1 MDLPK
6 LLRTWSEHWSLR
18 LMLLGVFVGI
28 LAGAVVLL
36 FRVAIGEAAYWVT
49 LGEGFAGL
57 PAWGRLLLPAA
68 GGLAVGLLATFVFPR
83 HSDVGVSRVLEQVAY
98 GASHLGARSAFA
110 QFLFGVLAIG
120 SGHSVGREGPSIHMG
135 AAIGSQVGQYL
146 NIDPDHLRILV
157 AAGAAGAFAGALD
170 IPLAGVVFAL
180 EVILGEYT
188 LILFAPVVV
197 SAVLATVVAQMGI
210 GRGLVL
216 EVPQVA
222 THPLPLLPL
231 DWVIGLGAA
240 LMSFFLLRGL
250 EGVYHLKE
258 RVAVPTW
265 ALPALGGLG
274 VGLLAVAVPGIM
286 GVSYGLLEDVFAGSL
301 TLLGMAAL
309 LVAKLAATTISLGT
323 QSRGGAIGPSLFMG
337 ALLGAIL
344 AEMARAVVPME
355 VGGTAIWA
363 IIGMAAGM
371 AAILNA
377 PFSAI
382 VAVFELVQNPAV
394 ILPVML
400 ATVTA
405 AVTSRDWFKAQSV
418 FAWTLHLR
426 ELSEPALP
434 EAGQKCTIPVN
445 EVMVSD
451 FRSLPLRASH
461 EELEKAT
468 ADSGIQAVFPVSDE
482 EAQFLGLVDLT
493 GLLQAGLVAPD
504 DEGLIDLGPYL
515 HRSEDLRNLYPGDGA
530 VKAMDLMASYGLQGF
545 PVRSPRDAAVVVGLV
560 NRNEVV
566 AACME
571 QMQNNQQE
579 QETGI
584 DV

>member
-1 MDLPK
+1 
-6 LLRTWSEHWSLR
+6 
-18 LMLLGVFVGI
+18 MLLGVVVGVV
-28 LAGAVVLL
+28 AGAVVLL
-36 FRVAIGEAAYWVT
+36 FRVAIGEATYWVT
-49 LGEGFAGL
+49 LGEGFSGL
-57 PAWGRLLLPAA
+57 PAWARLLLPAA

-83 HSDVGVSRVLEQVAY
+83 HSDVGVSRVLERVAY
-98 GASHLGARSAFA
+98 GASQLGARSAFA

-135 AAIGSQVGQYL
+135 AAIGSQVGQYFR
-146 NIDPDHLRILV
+146 IDPDHLRILV

-197 SAVLATVVAQMGI
+197 SAVIATVVAQVGV
-210 GRGLVL
+210 GRESLL

-240 LMSFFLLRGL
+240 LVSFVLIRGV
-250 EGVYHLKE
+250 EGVYHSTQGMKLP
-258 RVAVPTW
+258 AW
-265 ALPALGGLG
+265 ALPGLGGLG
-274 VGLLAVAVPGIM
+274 VGVLAVAFPGIM
-286 GVSYGLLEDVFAGSL
+286 GVSYGLLEGVFAGSL
-301 TLLGMAAL
+301 TLLAMTGL
-309 LVAKLAATTISLGT
+309 LAAKLAATAISLGT
-323 QSRGGAIGPSLFMG
+323 QARGGAIGPSLFMG

-344 AEMARAVVPME
+344 AEMARVVVPME
-355 VGGTAIWA
+355 VGSAAIWA

-382 VAVFELVQNPAV
+382 VAVFELVRNPDV

-405 AVTSRDWFKAQSV
+405 AVTSRDWFKAQSI

-445 EVMVSD
+445 EVMVTD
-451 FRSLPLRASH
+451 FRTLPLRAPP
-461 EELEKAT
+461 EELERAQ
-468 ADSGIQAVFPVSDE
+468 ADSGIQAVFPVSE
-482 EAQFLGLVDLT
+482 EGEEFLGLVDLT
-493 GLLQAGLVAPD
+493 GLLQAGLIAPD
-504 DEGLIDLGPYL
+504 DEGLIDLAPFL
-515 HRSEDLRNLYPGDGA
+515 HRAEDLRNLYPGDGA
-530 VKAMDLMASYGLQGF
+530 VKAMDLMASYGLEGF
-545 PVRSPRDAAVVVGLV
+545 PVRSPRDTSVVVGLV
-560 NRNEVV
+560 NRDEV
-566 AACME
+566 AQACVD
-571 QMQNNQQE
+571 QMRDNQQE

>member
-1 MDLPK
+1 
-6 LLRTWSEHWSLR
+6 
-18 LMLLGVFVGI
+18 MLLGVFVGI

-57 PAWGRLLLPAA
+57 PAWARLLLPAA

-98 GASHLGARSAFA
+98 GASQLGARSAIA

-146 NIDPDHLRILV
+146 RIDPDHLRILV
-157 AAGAAGAFAGALD
+157 AAGAAGAFAGALN

-197 SAVLATVVAQMGI
+197 SAVLATVVAQVGV
-210 GRGLVL
+210 GRELLL

-250 EGVYHLKE
+250 EGVYHLQE

-265 ALPALGGLG
+265 ALPAVGGLG
-274 VGLLAVAVPGIM
+274 VGMLAVVAPGIM

-301 TLLGMAAL
+301 TLLAMTGL

-323 QSRGGAIGPSLFMG
+323 QARGGAIGPSLFMG

-355 VGGTAIWA
+355 VGSTAIWA

-377 PFSAI
+377 PFTAI

-405 AVTSRDWFKAQSV
+405 AVTSRDWFKAQSI

-434 EAGQKCTIPVN
+434 ESGQKCTIPVN
-445 EVMVSD
+445 EVMVTD
-451 FRSLPLRASH
+451 YRTLALRVRH
-461 EELEKAT
+461 EDLEKAQ
-468 ADSGIQAVFPVSDE
+468 ADSGIQAVFPVSE
-482 EAQFLGLVDLT
+482 EEGEFLGVVDLT

-504 DEGLIDLGPYL
+504 KEGLIDLDPYL
-515 HRSEDLRNLYPGDGA
+515 HRAEDLRNLYPGDGA

-545 PVRSPRDAAVVVGLV
+545 PVRSPRDAGVVVGLV
-560 NRNEVV
+560 NRGEVV
-566 AACME
+566 EACME
-571 QMQNNQQE
+571 QMGESQQE
-579 QETGI
+579 QETGN